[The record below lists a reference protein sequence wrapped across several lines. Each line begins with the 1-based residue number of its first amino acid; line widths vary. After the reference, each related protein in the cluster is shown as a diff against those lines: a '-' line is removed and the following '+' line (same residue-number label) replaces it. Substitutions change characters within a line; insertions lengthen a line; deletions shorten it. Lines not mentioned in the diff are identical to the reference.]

1 MTAPPASSSPASISP
16 SGTVLLEV
24 RGLVA
29 RYGERTILDGVDLT
43 VRAGEVRVVLGGSGC
58 GKSTLLK
65 HCIGLATPAAGTVTL
80 LGEELA
86 TLEGRARE
94 QLLTKIGVLFQ
105 YGALLGSLTIAENVA
120 LPLREHTALP
130 EDVIAELVR
139 LKLALVELSHAEHL
153 LPSELSGGMKKRAA
167 LARAMALDPEL
178 LFCDEPSAGLDPL
191 TSAELDELILR
202 LRDRFGMGIV
212 VVTHE
217 LASIEKICDRAV
229 MLSAGKVLAEGTL
242 DEVKATRNPEIHA
255 FFERIAAG
263 ELRRDQTAL
272 ELLEGAR

>member
-1 MTAPPASSSPASISP
+1 MSADRPKAQAERP
-16 SGTVLLEV
+16 VLLDV

-29 RYGERTILDGVDLT
+29 RYGDRTILDGVDLT
-43 VRAGEVRVVLGGSGC
+43 VREGEVRVILGGSGC

-65 HCIGLATPAAGTVTL
+65 HCIGLSTPAAGTVKL

-86 TLEGRARE
+86 TIEGRERE
-94 QLLTKIGVLFQ
+94 QLLSRIGVLFQ

-120 LPLREHTALP
+120 LPLQEHTDLSP
-130 EDVIAELVR
+130 EVIAELVR
-139 LKLALVELSHAEHL
+139 LKLALVELSHAEHM
-153 LPSELSGGMKKRAA
+153 LPSELSGGMRKRAA
-167 LARAMALDPEL
+167 LARAMALDPQI

-202 LRDRFGMGIV
+202 LRNRFGMAVV

-217 LASIEKICDRAV
+217 LASIEKITDFAT

-242 DEVKATRNPEIHA
+242 AQVKASPNPEIHA

-263 ELRRDQTAL
+263 ELRKDKTAL
-272 ELLEGAR
+272 ELLMEG